1 MLKKKGRRAFLSSS
15 VVETPCFQC
24 KGAGSIPGR
33 GTKIPQVQDAKK
45 KKRGNPAC
53 SIKTGAQPANHSTAA
68 RFPHKSAFLTCLV
81 RLTLI

>member
-45 KKRGNPAC
+45 KKREETRPAA
-53 SIKTGAQPANHSTAA
+53 SRLELSQLITALLLG
-68 RFPHKSAFLTCLV
+68 SLTNQLS
-81 RLTLI
+81 